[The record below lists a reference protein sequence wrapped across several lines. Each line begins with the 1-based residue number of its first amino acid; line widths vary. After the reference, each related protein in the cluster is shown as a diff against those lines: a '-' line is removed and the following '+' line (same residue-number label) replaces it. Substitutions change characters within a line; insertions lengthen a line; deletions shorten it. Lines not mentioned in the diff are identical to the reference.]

1 MLATRGLD
9 SINGKNYGNDI
20 RLNYTTRAGNFNQRM
35 HQGYATQHISNTQV
49 TLSYMVRH
57 NVFLDLRWLLRQ
69 TKHNRAWMEPGREQ
83 MFTVGLRMNIEP
95 RNYLQ

>member
-1 MLATRGLD
+1 
-9 SINGKNYGNDI
+9 
-20 RLNYTTRAGNFNQRM
+20 
-35 HQGYATQHISNTQV
+35 
-49 TLSYMVRH
+49 MVRH